1 MRYAGEF
8 MRYNVTRSSNRYVIG
23 LIEEWNIQKMI
34 NLETFIKIEALFIYI
49 CKLLTLQNWSV
60 VSLSN
65 EITLFKIKVRIERLI
80 LVFNVNNTLLKS
92 SKIFM

>member
-8 MRYNVTRSSNRYVIG
+8 MRYNVTRSPNRYVVG

-34 NLETFIKIEALFIYI
+34 NFETFIKIEALFIYI